1 MANANVLSS
10 VSLPITATKTVS
22 YDSGRG
28 GVEVILFSKGQRVGS
43 RVFHPLTSRAA
54 SVTAAHAAALSFAAT
69 TSKEG

>member
-28 GVEVILFSKGQRVGS
+28 GFEVILFSKGQRVGS
-43 RVFHPLTSRAA
+43 RVFHPMTSGSA
-54 SVTAAHAAALSFAAT
+54 SITAAFAAAHSFAAN